1 MKMVIEL
8 ALNRI
13 ELMRGIEGDSIHW
26 ELFKN
31 NYIALQ
37 TKELIEFH
45 KWMLKND
52 TAENGEKYFHYTDE
66 DMVNEYLNNKII

>member
-1 MKMVIEL
+1 MKMVLEL

-13 ELMRGIEGDSIHW
+13 GLMKSVEADSIHW
-26 ELFKN
+26 ELFKD

-37 TKELIEFH
+37 RKELINFH

-52 TAENGEKYFHYTDE
+52 TAENAEKYFHYTDE
-66 DMVNEYLNNKII
+66 DMVNEYLNN